1 MIKKKVMILRSFTLF
16 CILLGMACQQ
26 STEVESPPPSLP
38 FSQSIEVGDLLYL
51 SGQVGLNPTTKE
63 LASGIEAETK
73 VDIKTTKI
81 WVSFSKL

>member
-16 CILLGMACQQ
+16 CILLSMACQQ

-51 SGQVGLNPTTKE
+51 SGQVGLNPTTPVK
-63 LASGIEAETK
+63 
-73 VDIKTTKI
+73 
-81 WVSFSKL
+81 